1 MAMATIKGTV
11 RGEDGSGLSGVKVR
25 AHRLDNGAVLSEAL
39 SSSAGDAL
47 EEFVALRINFSNGA
61 ATDISSNSFP
71 LELLGGATVTPSA
84 FPGWGGELNCTAVG
98 DSPRL
103 TTPASAALEIGGAF
117 CLEFWVT
124 ITTFG
129 SSGSMFVRAATPY
142 DPWNA
147 SVWAYTSHNGELE
160 VQVRGVVLTTPP
172 HSIVLNVRNHL
183 AITVDEAGVIRV
195 FLNGA
200 LAAGGNPA
208 TDIATAEPVR
218 AAVWYFGSHPTFSG
232 TAVGGRCRLADI
244 VLTIG
249 DARYNPAG
257 FIPPEQEST
266 PGTPGG
272 GGVGAYELTTE
283 YTGEVYV
290 VGIAPADPPRN
301 HSIIRVVPG

>member
-1 MAMATIKGTV
+1 MATIKGTV

-25 AHRLDNGAVLSEAL
+25 AHRLDDGAVLSEAL

-47 EEFVALRINFSNGA
+47 EEFVALRINFKDGA

-84 FPGWGGELNCTAVG
+84 FPGWGGELNCTTAEG

-147 SVWAYTSHNGELE
+147 SVWAYVSHNGALE

-172 HSIVLNVRNHL
+172 LRIVLNERNHL
-183 AITVDEAGVIRV
+183 AITTDEAGVIRV

-208 TDIATAEPVR
+208 TDTVVAEPVK

-232 TAVGGRCRLADI
+232 SAIGGWCTLADI

-249 DARYNPAG
+249 DARYDPAG
-257 FIPPEQEST
+257 FTPPEQESA

-272 GGVGAYELTTE
+272 GGVGTYELTTG
-283 YTGEVYV
+283 YAGEVYV
-290 VGIAPADPPRN
+290 VGMAPADPARN

>member
-1 MAMATIKGTV
+1 MATIKGTV
-11 RGEDGSGLSGVKVR
+11 RGENGSGLSGVKVR
-25 AHRLDNGAVLSEAL
+25 AHRLADGVVLGEAL
-39 SSSAGDAL
+39 SSPAGDAL
-47 EEFVALRINFSNGA
+47 EEFVALRINFRDGA
-61 ATDISSNSFP
+61 ATDISSNRFP
-71 LELLGGATVTPSA
+71 LELLGGATVAPSA
-84 FPGWGGELNCTAVG
+84 FPGWGGELDCTAVG

-124 ITTFG
+124 LTTFG

-147 SVWAYTSHNGELE
+147 SVWAYVSNNGALE
-160 VQVRGVVLTTPP
+160 VQVRGVVLTTSDN
-172 HSIVLNVRNHL
+172 SIVLNVRNHI
-183 AITVDEAGVIRV
+183 AITVDNAGVIRV

-200 LAAGGNPA
+200 LAAGGNPD

-218 AAVWYFGSHPTFSG
+218 APVWYFGSHPTFSA
-232 TAVGGRCRLADI
+232 TAVGGWCRLADI

-249 DARYNPAG
+249 DARYDPAG
-257 FIPPEQEST
+257 FIPPKQEST

-272 GGVGAYELTTE
+272 GGVGTYELTTE